1 MRIRLAQPDDAPA
14 IKALILAAGAT
25 ERATDFDEQGWA
37 TFLAVTD
44 IEPIR
49 NRLNNPEYF
58 CLLCFTSQ
66 DVLAGLLTIRG
77 FRKIDQLFVAP
88 ASRRRG
94 VARSLW
100 HEARA
105 ICVKNGYSGPYQVRS
120 STVGV
125 PVYASFGFVAT
136 GSRTVENGIA
146 YTPMERQ

>member
-1 MRIRLAQPDDAPA
+1 MHIRLAQPDDAPA

-58 CLLCFTSQ
+58 CLLCFAEEEA
-66 DVLAGLLTIRG
+66 LAGLITMRN
-77 FRKIDQLFVAP
+77 FEKIDQLFVAP
-88 ASRRRG
+88 DCRRLG

-100 HEARA
+100 FEAKA
-105 ICVKNGYSGPYQVRS
+105 ICEQNGNSGPFRVRS
-120 STVGV
+120 SSVGV
-125 PVYASFGFVAT
+125 PVCASFGFVAT
-136 GSRTVENGIA
+136 GPRTVENGIA